1 MKATTAALFGLVSL
15 TLVACIETGQQG
27 APVVVTG
34 GDLTGATAANCR
46 SAIARQTNLSVGDV
60 AVFDVA
66 TSEAGNTVQATVA
79 GADAPWICRT
89 DSTNRV
95 LQVMYSGSEGSL

>member
-1 MKATTAALFGLVSL
+1 MKTPYALATALALFALSGCVETSMSDP
-15 TLVACIETGQQG
+15 VA
-27 APVVVTG
+27 VTG
-34 GDLTGATAANCR
+34 GDLTGATATSCR
-46 SAIARQTNLSVGDV
+46 AAIARQANKSTSDV

-66 TSEAGNTVQATVA
+66 ESEAGNTVQATLA

-89 DSTNRV
+89 DTNGRV

>member
-1 MKATTAALFGLVSL
+1 MKSPITLLALLGSLGLAACVESVP
-15 TLVACIETGQQG
+15 TETI
-27 APVVVTG
+27 AVTG
-34 GDLTGATAANCR
+34 GDLAGATATNCR
-46 SAIARQTNLSVGDV
+46 AAIARQANKSVSDV

-66 TSEAGNTVQATVA
+66 ESEAGNTAQATLA

-89 DSTNRV
+89 DRNGRV

>member
-1 MKATTAALFGLVSL
+1 MKTPYALATALALLALSGCV
-15 TLVACIETGQQG
+15 ETGMSE
-27 APVVVTG
+27 PVAVTG
-34 GDLTGATAANCR
+34 GDLTGATATNCR
-46 SAIARQTNLSVGDV
+46 AAIARQANKSVSDV

-66 TSEAGNTVQATVA
+66 ESEAGNTVQATLA

-89 DSTNRV
+89 TSGGKV